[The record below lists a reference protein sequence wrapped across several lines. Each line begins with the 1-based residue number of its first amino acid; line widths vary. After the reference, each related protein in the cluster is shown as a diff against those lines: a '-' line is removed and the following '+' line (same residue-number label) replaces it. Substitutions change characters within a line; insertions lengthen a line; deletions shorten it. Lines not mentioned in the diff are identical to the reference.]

1 MKKIKVENMNCVN
14 CYKKIQLALLK
25 ESIPAI
31 ISLDNKT
38 VEVEDV
44 YYDEAVKIIKNN
56 GYNIK

>member
-31 ISLDNKT
+31 ISLEEKV

-44 YYDEAVKIIKNN
+44 YYDEAVSIIKNN
-56 GYNIK
+56 GYIVK

>member
-31 ISLDNKT
+31 ISLENKT